1 MQKSIF
7 IIIIAVAVGGIRTLI
22 ERDVHSQNMTNANA
36 SNLTG
41 IENDSSSASVT
52 ARLNISTP
60 QPEPEDYPTLGPAER

>member
-22 ERDVHSQNMTNANA
+22 EHDVHSQNIANANA

-52 ARLNISTP
+52 P
-60 QPEPEDYPTLGPAER
+60 